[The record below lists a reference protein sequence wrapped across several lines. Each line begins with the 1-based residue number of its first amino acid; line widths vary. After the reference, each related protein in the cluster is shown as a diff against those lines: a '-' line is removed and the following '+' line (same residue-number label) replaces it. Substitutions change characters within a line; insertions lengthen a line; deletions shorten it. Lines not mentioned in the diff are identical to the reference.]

1 MEVLMAEKE
10 ATTVQM
16 EKNVNMGI
24 SDDHRFQ
31 IAEGLSRVL
40 ADSYLLY
47 LKTHNFHWNVTGPS
61 FHSLHNMFEEQYTE
75 LATAIDT
82 IAERIRALGYYA
94 PGSFAEYKKLSTID
108 EAVGVRD
115 AKAMVS
121 QLVEANEKII
131 ATVRKTMPVL
141 GEASDEATLDL
152 MTQRLHQHSKVAWM
166 LRSTLE

>member
-1 MEVLMAEKE
+1 MAVKE

-16 EKNVNMGI
+16 EKNVHMGI
-24 SDDHRFQ
+24 SDEHRHQ

-61 FHSLHNMFEEQYTE
+61 FHSLHTMFEEQYTE
-75 LATAIDT
+75 LAAAIDE

-94 PGSFAEYKKLSTID
+94 PGSFAEYKELTTIE

-121 QLVEANEKII
+121 QLVEANEKLI
-131 ATVRKTMPVL
+131 ATVRSTMPVL